1 MSSSRLPPVTVGGA
15 HFRWG
20 ERTYVMGVINVT
32 SDSFSGDGLVRV
44 GETPA
49 HQGPAHQGQA
59 ARLAVQMVEDGA
71 DLLDVGGESTRPGF
85 EAVDP
90 EVELARVL
98 PVVERLRR
106 EVDVPLSI
114 DTGKTEVARAALA
127 AGATIL
133 NDIDGLRNDPGLAS
147 AAAASGAIV
156 IAMHNQRGRPHEDVI
171 GDIRHGLEASLLIAE
186 DAGLPRD
193 RVWLDPGFGFGWS
206 MEQNLELLRRLAEL
220 RDLGCTVLI
229 GTSRKS
235 TIGQVLDLPVD
246 QRLEGTAA
254 TVAIAIANGADI
266 VRVHDVRAMARVARM
281 TDAVV
286 RG

>member
-44 GETPA
+44 GETPV

-133 NDIDGLRNDPGLAS
+133 NDIDGLRDDPGLAS
-147 AAAASGAIV
+147 AAAASSAIV
-156 IAMHNQRGRPHEDVI
+156 IAMHNQRGRAHEDVI
-171 GDIRHGLEASLLIAE
+171 GDVRRGLEASLLVAA

-220 RDLGCTVLI
+220 RDLGRPILI

-254 TVAIAIANGADI
+254 TVAIAIAKGADI
-266 VRVHDVRAMARVARM
+266 VRVHDVREMARVARM